1 MKTFWESEEEG
12 NYVAVVD
19 MEDGSG
25 QQRFEGATHK
35 EVADKMMVAQAN
47 ATALI
52 KTQATKIKET
62 APVEHAKP
70 VTEFKAK
77 PLSADERLEVTT
89 DLSDATKAPEAV
101 KKIVESAL
109 GAPLDTVRERLGAQQ
124 QADLKAEREAI
135 CKAFIAEQADF
146 MPCKHNWDLII
157 GMGDN
162 LNLAFTRTNLDSIW
176 EKLKTAGLAILK
188 PTTDTPPADD
198 EAPAQPE
205 STQPAGG
212 LPAQPA
218 ATTRPRGTVSTGL
231 RAGDSS
237 AVPPSGRATP
247 KYTRKQIN
255 DMSAEEYD
263 YKFKNEPGFAQL
275 VDRL

>member
-62 APVEHAKP
+62 TPVEHAKP

-101 KKIVESAL
+101 KRIVESAL

-124 QADLKAEREAI
+124 EAESARRLLQSRPI
-135 CKAFIAEQADF
+135 SC
-146 MPCKHNWDLII
+146 
-157 GMGDN
+157 
-162 LNLAFTRTNLDSIW
+162 
-176 EKLKTAGLAILK
+176 
-188 PTTDTPPADD
+188 
-198 EAPAQPE
+198 
-205 STQPAGG
+205 
-212 LPAQPA
+212 
-218 ATTRPRGTVSTGL
+218 RPRGTLSTGL

-237 AVPPSGRATP
+237 AVPPS
-247 KYTRKQIN
+247 RKS
-255 DMSAEEYD
+255 DPEVH
-263 YKFKNEPGFAQL
+263 AQADQRD
-275 VDRL
+275 VR